1 MRRIFIFPTIEEA
14 KAFILT
20 GTKAPVFVAGG
31 SAAETAAC
39 IVRAVRAKRPHHL
52 VLAGFAQLHDGTLS
66 PETVVEVVTAR
77 DRTGCEE
84 HLYQTTGPDLGLP
97 LADGVVPGPD
107 ETETEGYGAEE
118 AAPEAFEAEAAG
130 EPNGPDKADGT
141 EVADETFEVN
151 DAGAEE
157 PDDADDAEPL
167 PKVGS
172 REGRSF
178 LRWPRR
184 STSRR
189 RSFGSSSASG
199 ATAPR
204 PSRSGNWPGSSWPGR
219 CSASSANRRPPR
231 PLRPRLSPGR
241 LRSKQTESG
250 CPEQPKRRQPL
261 RLGAPPDGRP
271 RYRSGATAEDRRKA
285 ERLQTLARVCR
296 RFFDSGPTGGQSC
309 RSRLPAAGSAI
320 RRGSRGRGGR
330 RTACRR
336 RRAR

>member
-107 ETETEGYGAEE
+107 ETATEGYGAEE

-157 PDDADDAEPL
+157 PDDADDTEPL

-172 REGRSF
+172 REGALLFALAEAFDIEASE
-178 LRWPRR
+178 LRVIVGERGDGT
-184 STSRR
+184 ST
-189 RSFGSSSASG
+189 
-199 ATAPR
+199 
-204 PSRSGNWPGSSWPGR
+204 
-219 CSASSANRRPPR
+219 
-231 PLRPRLSPGR
+231 
-241 LRSKQTESG
+241 
-250 CPEQPKRRQPL
+250 EQERQL
-261 RLGAPPDGRP
+261 AG
-271 RYRSGATAEDRRKA
+271 
-285 ERLQTLARVCR
+285 QQLAR
-296 RFFDSGPTGGQSC
+296 TLQ
-309 RSRLPAAGSAI
+309 RLFGEQTSAEAP
-320 RRGSRGRGGR
+320 SPE
-330 RTACRR
+330 A
-336 RRAR
+336 

>member
-107 ETETEGYGAEE
+107 ETATEGYGAEE
-118 AAPEAFEAEAAG
+118 AAPEAFEAEQTPPEAFEAEAAG

-157 PDDADDAEPL
+157 PDGADGAEPL

-172 REGRSF
+172 REGALLFALAEAFDIEASE
-178 LRWPRR
+178 LRVIVGERGDGT
-184 STSRR
+184 ST
-189 RSFGSSSASG
+189 
-199 ATAPR
+199 
-204 PSRSGNWPGSSWPGR
+204 
-219 CSASSANRRPPR
+219 
-231 PLRPRLSPGR
+231 
-241 LRSKQTESG
+241 
-250 CPEQPKRRQPL
+250 EQERQL
-261 RLGAPPDGRP
+261 AG
-271 RYRSGATAEDRRKA
+271 
-285 ERLQTLARVCR
+285 QQLAR
-296 RFFDSGPTGGQSC
+296 TLQ
-309 RSRLPAAGSAI
+309 RLFGEQTSAEAP
-320 RRGSRGRGGR
+320 SPE
-330 RTACRR
+330 A
-336 RRAR
+336 

>member
-107 ETETEGYGAEE
+107 ETATEGYGAEE
-118 AAPEAFEAEAAG
+118 VAPEAFEAEAAG

-157 PDDADDAEPL
+157 PDDAEPL

-172 REGRSF
+172 REGALLFALAEAFDIEASE
-178 LRWPRR
+178 LRVIVGERGDGT
-184 STSRR
+184 ST
-189 RSFGSSSASG
+189 
-199 ATAPR
+199 
-204 PSRSGNWPGSSWPGR
+204 
-219 CSASSANRRPPR
+219 
-231 PLRPRLSPGR
+231 
-241 LRSKQTESG
+241 
-250 CPEQPKRRQPL
+250 EQERQL
-261 RLGAPPDGRP
+261 AG
-271 RYRSGATAEDRRKA
+271 
-285 ERLQTLARVCR
+285 QQLAR
-296 RFFDSGPTGGQSC
+296 TLQ
-309 RSRLPAAGSAI
+309 RLFGEQTSAEAP
-320 RRGSRGRGGR
+320 SPE
-330 RTACRR
+330 A
-336 RRAR
+336 

>member
-20 GTKAPVFVAGG
+20 GTKAPVFVAGS

-52 VLAGFAQLHDGTLS
+52 VLAGFAQLHDETLR

-97 LADGVVPGPD
+97 LADGVVPRP
-107 ETETEGYGAEE
+107 EEAATEGYGAEE

-172 REGRSF
+172 REGALLFALAEAFDIEASE
-178 LRWPRR
+178 LRVIVGERGDGT
-184 STSRR
+184 ST
-189 RSFGSSSASG
+189 
-199 ATAPR
+199 
-204 PSRSGNWPGSSWPGR
+204 
-219 CSASSANRRPPR
+219 
-231 PLRPRLSPGR
+231 
-241 LRSKQTESG
+241 
-250 CPEQPKRRQPL
+250 EQERQL
-261 RLGAPPDGRP
+261 AG
-271 RYRSGATAEDRRKA
+271 
-285 ERLQTLARVCR
+285 QQLAR
-296 RFFDSGPTGGQSC
+296 TLQ
-309 RSRLPAAGSAI
+309 RLFGEQTSAEAP
-320 RRGSRGRGGR
+320 SPE
-330 RTACRR
+330 A
-336 RRAR
+336 

>member
-97 LADGVVPGPD
+97 LADGVVPGP
-107 ETETEGYGAEE
+107 EE
-118 AAPEAFEAEAAG
+118 AAPEAFEAEQTPPEAFEAEAAG
-130 EPNGPDKADGT
+130 EPNGPNKAAGT
-141 EVADETFEVN
+141 EVADEEDET
-151 DAGAEE
+151 DGTEE

-172 REGRSF
+172 REGALLFALAEAFDIEASE
-178 LRWPRR
+178 LRVIVGERGDGT
-184 STSRR
+184 ST
-189 RSFGSSSASG
+189 
-199 ATAPR
+199 
-204 PSRSGNWPGSSWPGR
+204 
-219 CSASSANRRPPR
+219 
-231 PLRPRLSPGR
+231 
-241 LRSKQTESG
+241 
-250 CPEQPKRRQPL
+250 EQERQL
-261 RLGAPPDGRP
+261 AG
-271 RYRSGATAEDRRKA
+271 
-285 ERLQTLARVCR
+285 QQLAR
-296 RFFDSGPTGGQSC
+296 TLQ
-309 RSRLPAAGSAI
+309 RLFGEQTPAEAPSPEA
-320 RRGSRGRGGR
+320 
-330 RTACRR
+330 
-336 RRAR
+336 

>member
-107 ETETEGYGAEE
+107 ETATEGYGAEE

-172 REGRSF
+172 REGALLFALAEAFDIEASE
-178 LRWPRR
+178 LRVIVGERGDGT
-184 STSRR
+184 ST
-189 RSFGSSSASG
+189 
-199 ATAPR
+199 
-204 PSRSGNWPGSSWPGR
+204 
-219 CSASSANRRPPR
+219 
-231 PLRPRLSPGR
+231 
-241 LRSKQTESG
+241 
-250 CPEQPKRRQPL
+250 EQERQL
-261 RLGAPPDGRP
+261 AG
-271 RYRSGATAEDRRKA
+271 
-285 ERLQTLARVCR
+285 QQLAR
-296 RFFDSGPTGGQSC
+296 TLQ
-309 RSRLPAAGSAI
+309 RLFGEQTSAEAP
-320 RRGSRGRGGR
+320 SPE
-330 RTACRR
+330 A
-336 RRAR
+336 

>member
-107 ETETEGYGAEE
+107 ETATEGYGAEE

-130 EPNGPDKADGT
+130 EPNGPNKAAGT
-141 EVADETFEVN
+141 EVADEEDET
-151 DAGAEE
+151 DGTEE
-157 PDDADDAEPL
+157 PDDTDDTDGADGADGADGTDDTEPL

-172 REGRSF
+172 REGALLFALAEAFDIEASE
-178 LRWPRR
+178 LRVIVGERGDGT
-184 STSRR
+184 ST
-189 RSFGSSSASG
+189 
-199 ATAPR
+199 
-204 PSRSGNWPGSSWPGR
+204 
-219 CSASSANRRPPR
+219 
-231 PLRPRLSPGR
+231 
-241 LRSKQTESG
+241 
-250 CPEQPKRRQPL
+250 EQERQL
-261 RLGAPPDGRP
+261 AG
-271 RYRSGATAEDRRKA
+271 
-285 ERLQTLARVCR
+285 QQLAR
-296 RFFDSGPTGGQSC
+296 TLQ
-309 RSRLPAAGSAI
+309 RLFGEQTPAEAPSPEA
-320 RRGSRGRGGR
+320 
-330 RTACRR
+330 
-336 RRAR
+336 

>member
-107 ETETEGYGAEE
+107 ETATEGYGTEE

-172 REGRSF
+172 REGALLFALAEAFDIEASE
-178 LRWPRR
+178 LRVIVGERGDGT
-184 STSRR
+184 ST
-189 RSFGSSSASG
+189 
-199 ATAPR
+199 
-204 PSRSGNWPGSSWPGR
+204 
-219 CSASSANRRPPR
+219 
-231 PLRPRLSPGR
+231 
-241 LRSKQTESG
+241 
-250 CPEQPKRRQPL
+250 EQERQL
-261 RLGAPPDGRP
+261 AG
-271 RYRSGATAEDRRKA
+271 
-285 ERLQTLARVCR
+285 QQLAR
-296 RFFDSGPTGGQSC
+296 TLQ
-309 RSRLPAAGSAI
+309 RLFGEQTSAEAP
-320 RRGSRGRGGR
+320 SPE
-330 RTACRR
+330 A
-336 RRAR
+336 

>member
-97 LADGVVPGPD
+97 LADGVVPGP
-107 ETETEGYGAEE
+107 EEAATEGYGAEE
-118 AAPEAFEAEAAG
+118 AAPEAFEAEQTPPEAFEAEAAG
-130 EPNGPDKADGT
+130 EPNGPNKAAGT
-141 EVADETFEVN
+141 EVADEEDET
-151 DAGAEE
+151 DGTEE

-172 REGRSF
+172 REGALLFALAEAFDIEASE
-178 LRWPRR
+178 LRVIVGERGDGT
-184 STSRR
+184 ST
-189 RSFGSSSASG
+189 
-199 ATAPR
+199 
-204 PSRSGNWPGSSWPGR
+204 
-219 CSASSANRRPPR
+219 
-231 PLRPRLSPGR
+231 
-241 LRSKQTESG
+241 
-250 CPEQPKRRQPL
+250 EQERQL
-261 RLGAPPDGRP
+261 AG
-271 RYRSGATAEDRRKA
+271 
-285 ERLQTLARVCR
+285 QQLAR
-296 RFFDSGPTGGQSC
+296 TLQ
-309 RSRLPAAGSAI
+309 RLFGEQTPAEAPSPEA
-320 RRGSRGRGGR
+320 
-330 RTACRR
+330 
-336 RRAR
+336 

>member
-1 MRRIFIFPTIEEA
+1 MRRILIFPTIEEA

-107 ETETEGYGAEE
+107 ETATEGYGAEE

-130 EPNGPDKADGT
+130 EPNGPDKAAGT
-141 EVADETFEVN
+141 EVADEEDET
-151 DAGAEE
+151 DGTEE
-157 PDDADDAEPL
+157 PDDTDDTDDTDGADDADGADGADGTDDTEPL

-172 REGRSF
+172 REGALLFALAEAFDIEASE
-178 LRWPRR
+178 LRVIVGERGDGT
-184 STSRR
+184 ST
-189 RSFGSSSASG
+189 
-199 ATAPR
+199 
-204 PSRSGNWPGSSWPGR
+204 
-219 CSASSANRRPPR
+219 
-231 PLRPRLSPGR
+231 
-241 LRSKQTESG
+241 
-250 CPEQPKRRQPL
+250 EQERQL
-261 RLGAPPDGRP
+261 AG
-271 RYRSGATAEDRRKA
+271 
-285 ERLQTLARVCR
+285 QQLAR
-296 RFFDSGPTGGQSC
+296 TLQ
-309 RSRLPAAGSAI
+309 RLFGEQTSAEAP
-320 RRGSRGRGGR
+320 SPE
-330 RTACRR
+330 A
-336 RRAR
+336 

>member
-97 LADGVVPGPD
+97 LADGVVPGP
-107 ETETEGYGAEE
+107 EEAATEGYGAEE

-130 EPNGPDKADGT
+130 EPNGPNKAAGT
-141 EVADETFEVN
+141 EVADEEDET
-151 DAGAEE
+151 DGTEE
-157 PDDADDAEPL
+157 PDDTDGADDADGADGTDDTEPL

-172 REGRSF
+172 REGALLFALAEAFDIEASE
-178 LRWPRR
+178 LRVIVGERGDGT
-184 STSRR
+184 ST
-189 RSFGSSSASG
+189 
-199 ATAPR
+199 
-204 PSRSGNWPGSSWPGR
+204 
-219 CSASSANRRPPR
+219 
-231 PLRPRLSPGR
+231 
-241 LRSKQTESG
+241 
-250 CPEQPKRRQPL
+250 EQERQL
-261 RLGAPPDGRP
+261 AG
-271 RYRSGATAEDRRKA
+271 
-285 ERLQTLARVCR
+285 QQLAR
-296 RFFDSGPTGGQSC
+296 TLQ
-309 RSRLPAAGSAI
+309 RLFGEQTPAEAPSPEA
-320 RRGSRGRGGR
+320 
-330 RTACRR
+330 
-336 RRAR
+336 

>member
-107 ETETEGYGAEE
+107 ETATEGYGAEE

-157 PDDADDAEPL
+157 PDDADDTEPL

-172 REGRSF
+172 REGALLFALAEEFDIEASE
-178 LRWPRR
+178 LRVIVGERGDGT
-184 STSRR
+184 ST
-189 RSFGSSSASG
+189 
-199 ATAPR
+199 
-204 PSRSGNWPGSSWPGR
+204 
-219 CSASSANRRPPR
+219 
-231 PLRPRLSPGR
+231 
-241 LRSKQTESG
+241 
-250 CPEQPKRRQPL
+250 EQERQL
-261 RLGAPPDGRP
+261 AG
-271 RYRSGATAEDRRKA
+271 
-285 ERLQTLARVCR
+285 QQLAR
-296 RFFDSGPTGGQSC
+296 TLQ
-309 RSRLPAAGSAI
+309 RLFGEQTSAEAP
-320 RRGSRGRGGR
+320 SPE
-330 RTACRR
+330 A
-336 RRAR
+336 

>member
-107 ETETEGYGAEE
+107 ETATEGYGAEE

-130 EPNGPDKADGT
+130 EPNGPNKAAGT
-141 EVADETFEVN
+141 EVADEEDET
-151 DAGAEE
+151 DGTEE
-157 PDDADDAEPL
+157 PDDTDDTDGADDADGADGADGTDDAEPL

-172 REGRSF
+172 REGALL

-231 PLRPRLSPGR
+231 PLRPRLSDEGPGAI
-241 LRSKQTESG
+241 QTGSNTARE
-250 CPEQPKRRQPL
+250 
-261 RLGAPPDGRP
+261 RP
-271 RYRSGATAEDRRKA
+271 
-285 ERLQTLARVCR
+285 
-296 RFFDSGPTGGQSC
+296 F
-309 RSRLPAAGSAI
+309 
-320 RRGSRGRGGR
+320 
-330 RTACRR
+330 
-336 RRAR
+336 

>member
-97 LADGVVPGPD
+97 LADGVVPGP
-107 ETETEGYGAEE
+107 EEAVTEGYGAEE

-130 EPNGPDKADGT
+130 EPNGPNKAAGT
-141 EVADETFEVN
+141 EVADEEDET
-151 DAGAEE
+151 DGTEE
-157 PDDADDAEPL
+157 PDDTDDTDDTDGADGTDDTEPL

-172 REGRSF
+172 REGALLFALAEAFDIEASE
-178 LRWPRR
+178 LRVIVGERGDGT
-184 STSRR
+184 ST
-189 RSFGSSSASG
+189 
-199 ATAPR
+199 
-204 PSRSGNWPGSSWPGR
+204 
-219 CSASSANRRPPR
+219 
-231 PLRPRLSPGR
+231 
-241 LRSKQTESG
+241 
-250 CPEQPKRRQPL
+250 EQERQL
-261 RLGAPPDGRP
+261 AG
-271 RYRSGATAEDRRKA
+271 
-285 ERLQTLARVCR
+285 QQLAR
-296 RFFDSGPTGGQSC
+296 TLQ
-309 RSRLPAAGSAI
+309 RLFGEQMPAEAPSPEA
-320 RRGSRGRGGR
+320 
-330 RTACRR
+330 
-336 RRAR
+336 

>member
-107 ETETEGYGAEE
+107 ETATEGYGAEE

-141 EVADETFEVN
+141 EVADEEDET
-151 DAGAEE
+151 DGTEE
-157 PDDADDAEPL
+157 PDDTDDTDGADDADGADGTDDTEPL

-172 REGRSF
+172 REGALLFALAEAFDIEASE
-178 LRWPRR
+178 LRVIVGERGDGT
-184 STSRR
+184 ST
-189 RSFGSSSASG
+189 
-199 ATAPR
+199 
-204 PSRSGNWPGSSWPGR
+204 
-219 CSASSANRRPPR
+219 
-231 PLRPRLSPGR
+231 
-241 LRSKQTESG
+241 
-250 CPEQPKRRQPL
+250 EQERQL
-261 RLGAPPDGRP
+261 AG
-271 RYRSGATAEDRRKA
+271 
-285 ERLQTLARVCR
+285 QQLAR
-296 RFFDSGPTGGQSC
+296 TLQ
-309 RSRLPAAGSAI
+309 RLFGEQTPAEAPSPEA
-320 RRGSRGRGGR
+320 
-330 RTACRR
+330 
-336 RRAR
+336 

>member
-97 LADGVVPGPD
+97 LADGVVPGP
-107 ETETEGYGAEE
+107 EEAATEGYGAEE

-157 PDDADDAEPL
+157 PDDAEPL

-172 REGRSF
+172 REGALLFALAEAFDIEASE
-178 LRWPRR
+178 LRVIVGERGDGT
-184 STSRR
+184 ST
-189 RSFGSSSASG
+189 
-199 ATAPR
+199 
-204 PSRSGNWPGSSWPGR
+204 
-219 CSASSANRRPPR
+219 
-231 PLRPRLSPGR
+231 
-241 LRSKQTESG
+241 
-250 CPEQPKRRQPL
+250 EQERQL
-261 RLGAPPDGRP
+261 AG
-271 RYRSGATAEDRRKA
+271 
-285 ERLQTLARVCR
+285 QQLAR
-296 RFFDSGPTGGQSC
+296 TLQ
-309 RSRLPAAGSAI
+309 RLFGEQTSAEAP
-320 RRGSRGRGGR
+320 SPE
-330 RTACRR
+330 A
-336 RRAR
+336 

>member
-97 LADGVVPGPD
+97 LADGVVPGP
-107 ETETEGYGAEE
+107 EEAATEGYGAEE

-157 PDDADDAEPL
+157 PDDAEPL

-172 REGRSF
+172 REGALLFALAEAFDIEASE
-178 LRWPRR
+178 LRVIVGERGDGT
-184 STSRR
+184 ST
-189 RSFGSSSASG
+189 
-199 ATAPR
+199 
-204 PSRSGNWPGSSWPGR
+204 
-219 CSASSANRRPPR
+219 
-231 PLRPRLSPGR
+231 
-241 LRSKQTESG
+241 
-250 CPEQPKRRQPL
+250 EQERQL
-261 RLGAPPDGRP
+261 AG
-271 RYRSGATAEDRRKA
+271 
-285 ERLQTLARVCR
+285 QQLAR
-296 RFFDSGPTGGQSC
+296 TLQ
-309 RSRLPAAGSAI
+309 RLFGEQMPAEAPSPEA
-320 RRGSRGRGGR
+320 
-330 RTACRR
+330 
-336 RRAR
+336 

>member
-107 ETETEGYGAEE
+107 ETATEGYGAEE

-172 REGRSF
+172 REGALLFALAEAFDMEASE
-178 LRWPRR
+178 LRVIVGERGDGT
-184 STSRR
+184 ST
-189 RSFGSSSASG
+189 
-199 ATAPR
+199 
-204 PSRSGNWPGSSWPGR
+204 
-219 CSASSANRRPPR
+219 
-231 PLRPRLSPGR
+231 
-241 LRSKQTESG
+241 
-250 CPEQPKRRQPL
+250 EQERQL
-261 RLGAPPDGRP
+261 AG
-271 RYRSGATAEDRRKA
+271 
-285 ERLQTLARVCR
+285 QQLAR
-296 RFFDSGPTGGQSC
+296 TLQ
-309 RSRLPAAGSAI
+309 RLFGEQTPAEAPSPEA
-320 RRGSRGRGGR
+320 
-330 RTACRR
+330 
-336 RRAR
+336 

>member
-97 LADGVVPGPD
+97 LADGVVPGP
-107 ETETEGYGAEE
+107 EEAATEGYGAEE

-130 EPNGPDKADGT
+130 EPNGPNKAVGT
-141 EVADETFEVN
+141 EVADEEDET
-151 DAGAEE
+151 DGTEE
-157 PDDADDAEPL
+157 PDDTDDTDGADDADGADGTDDTEPL

-172 REGRSF
+172 REGALLFALAEAFDIEASE
-178 LRWPRR
+178 LRVIVGERGDGT
-184 STSRR
+184 ST
-189 RSFGSSSASG
+189 
-199 ATAPR
+199 
-204 PSRSGNWPGSSWPGR
+204 
-219 CSASSANRRPPR
+219 
-231 PLRPRLSPGR
+231 
-241 LRSKQTESG
+241 
-250 CPEQPKRRQPL
+250 EQERQL
-261 RLGAPPDGRP
+261 AG
-271 RYRSGATAEDRRKA
+271 
-285 ERLQTLARVCR
+285 QQLAR
-296 RFFDSGPTGGQSC
+296 TLQ
-309 RSRLPAAGSAI
+309 RLFGEQTSAEAP
-320 RRGSRGRGGR
+320 SPE
-330 RTACRR
+330 A
-336 RRAR
+336 

>member
-84 HLYQTTGPDLGLP
+84 HLYQTTGPDLRLP

-107 ETETEGYGAEE
+107 ETATEGYGAEE

-157 PDDADDAEPL
+157 PDDAEPL

-172 REGRSF
+172 REGALLFALAEAFDIEASE
-178 LRWPRR
+178 LRVIVGERGDGT
-184 STSRR
+184 ST
-189 RSFGSSSASG
+189 
-199 ATAPR
+199 
-204 PSRSGNWPGSSWPGR
+204 
-219 CSASSANRRPPR
+219 
-231 PLRPRLSPGR
+231 
-241 LRSKQTESG
+241 
-250 CPEQPKRRQPL
+250 EQERQL
-261 RLGAPPDGRP
+261 AG
-271 RYRSGATAEDRRKA
+271 
-285 ERLQTLARVCR
+285 QQLAR
-296 RFFDSGPTGGQSC
+296 TLQ
-309 RSRLPAAGSAI
+309 RLFGEQTSAEAP
-320 RRGSRGRGGR
+320 SPE
-330 RTACRR
+330 A
-336 RRAR
+336 

>member
-97 LADGVVPGPD
+97 LADGVVPGP
-107 ETETEGYGAEE
+107 EEAATEGYGAEE

-141 EVADETFEVN
+141 EVADEEDET
-151 DAGAEE
+151 DGTEE
-157 PDDADDAEPL
+157 PDDTDGADDADGADGADGTDDTEPL

-172 REGRSF
+172 REGALLFALAEAFDIEASE
-178 LRWPRR
+178 LRVIVGERGDGT
-184 STSRR
+184 ST
-189 RSFGSSSASG
+189 
-199 ATAPR
+199 
-204 PSRSGNWPGSSWPGR
+204 
-219 CSASSANRRPPR
+219 
-231 PLRPRLSPGR
+231 
-241 LRSKQTESG
+241 
-250 CPEQPKRRQPL
+250 EQERQL
-261 RLGAPPDGRP
+261 AG
-271 RYRSGATAEDRRKA
+271 
-285 ERLQTLARVCR
+285 QQLAR
-296 RFFDSGPTGGQSC
+296 TLQ
-309 RSRLPAAGSAI
+309 RLFGEQTSAEAP
-320 RRGSRGRGGR
+320 SPE
-330 RTACRR
+330 A
-336 RRAR
+336 

>member
-97 LADGVVPGPD
+97 LADGVVPGP
-107 ETETEGYGAEE
+107 EEAATEGYGAEE

-157 PDDADDAEPL
+157 PDDADDADDAEPL

-172 REGRSF
+172 REGALLFALAEAFDIEASE
-178 LRWPRR
+178 LRVIVGERGDGT
-184 STSRR
+184 ST
-189 RSFGSSSASG
+189 
-199 ATAPR
+199 
-204 PSRSGNWPGSSWPGR
+204 
-219 CSASSANRRPPR
+219 
-231 PLRPRLSPGR
+231 
-241 LRSKQTESG
+241 
-250 CPEQPKRRQPL
+250 EQERQL
-261 RLGAPPDGRP
+261 AG
-271 RYRSGATAEDRRKA
+271 
-285 ERLQTLARVCR
+285 QQLAR
-296 RFFDSGPTGGQSC
+296 TLQ
-309 RSRLPAAGSAI
+309 RLFGEQTPAEAPSPEA
-320 RRGSRGRGGR
+320 
-330 RTACRR
+330 
-336 RRAR
+336 

>member
-97 LADGVVPGPD
+97 LADGVVPGP
-107 ETETEGYGAEE
+107 EEAATEGYGAEE

-157 PDDADDAEPL
+157 PDDAEPL

-172 REGRSF
+172 REGALLFALAEAFDIEASE
-178 LRWPRR
+178 LRVIVGERGDGT
-184 STSRR
+184 ST
-189 RSFGSSSASG
+189 
-199 ATAPR
+199 
-204 PSRSGNWPGSSWPGR
+204 
-219 CSASSANRRPPR
+219 
-231 PLRPRLSPGR
+231 
-241 LRSKQTESG
+241 
-250 CPEQPKRRQPL
+250 EQERQL
-261 RLGAPPDGRP
+261 AG
-271 RYRSGATAEDRRKA
+271 
-285 ERLQTLARVCR
+285 QQLAR
-296 RFFDSGPTGGQSC
+296 TLQ
-309 RSRLPAAGSAI
+309 RLFGEQTPAEAPSPEA
-320 RRGSRGRGGR
+320 
-330 RTACRR
+330 
-336 RRAR
+336 